1 MCFSPTASFIAG
13 AALSVVGIATIK
25 RTTRRV
31 EIPFAAI
38 PLLFGIQQLI
48 EGLIWL
54 SFRDGSALPNMVLTF
69 VYSLF
74 SHVLWPIFVPFAV
87 SQLETVPWRRK
98 ALAASQIAGAAVGLY
113 LLYFLVQF
121 AVTSRVVGEHIVYE
135 SPHFYAVAVMLLY
148 VFGACGGCL
157 LSSNRIIQAFGALL
171 LATFVAAYLI
181 HAATLFSMWC
191 FFAAIMSL
199 VVYAYFRNPHG
210 LGARGTTHPS
220 HVPL

>member
-13 AALSVVGIATIK
+13 TALSVVGIATIK
-25 RTTRRV
+25 RTTRQV

-48 EGLIWL
+48 EGLIWM
-54 SFRDGSALPNMVLTF
+54 SFREGSALPNAVLTF

-87 SQLETVPWRRK
+87 SRLETVPWRRK
-98 ALAASQIAGAAVGLY
+98 ALAASQIAGVAVGLY
-113 LLYFLVQF
+113 LLYFIVQF
-121 AVTSRVVGEHIVYE
+121 AVTSRVVGKHIAYE
-135 SPHFYAVAVMLLY
+135 SPHFYAVAVTVLY

-157 LSSNRIIQAFGALL
+157 LSSSRIIQAFGALL
-171 LATFVAAYLI
+171 LATFVAAYVI

-191 FFAAIMSL
+191 FFAAIMSFI
-199 VVYAYFRNPHG
+199 VYAYFRNPHR
-210 LGARGTTHPS
+210 LGAMVTQASR
-220 HVPL
+220 VA